1 MSYIHSAFKSAW
13 KISSSV
19 EVFAIIIVNITLA
32 SASLVSRH
40 SASRS
45 SPYRAGSKTSAI
57 VLCTSKKALCP
68 FLPALNQRVS
78 PHHSPY
84 LFHPSHLLSES
95 IFISGIYLAS
105 IIRLLIL
112 WCPESYKPG
121 KNRAHS
127 H

>member
-40 SASRS
+40 S
-45 SPYRAGSKTSAI
+45 SPYRTGSKTSAI
-57 VLCTSKKALCP
+57 VLCTSKKALYH

-84 LFHPSHLLSES
+84 LFHPSHLLPEG
-95 IFISGIYLAS
+95 ICISGIYLAS
-105 IIRLLIL
+105 IIRHHTVVTRVIQT
-112 WCPESYKPG
+112 
-121 KNRAHS
+121 R
-127 H
+127 